1 MSSLR
6 NPKPKNIMNSK
17 TIIASLG
24 LLSLACTAQAAS
36 SDPWEYYR
44 MGGDYRSAYTTR
56 YDSTFGG
63 SIKGVYAWASEEI
76 APDMYGFQIDLHANI
91 ETGSV
96 FHELSIN
103 SGLLYGSKT
112 YFGLL
117 KFETMS
123 VPLMAG
129 YSLNVPLSEIAT
141 FYIGGKAG
149 IAFDSA
155 RITIGGNKIS
165 DNATEFAYSALIGFK
180 LAISEKTDIVIGYEM
195 YKIEDDR
202 PYHAITMGF
211 SWSF

>member
-1 MSSLR
+1 
-6 NPKPKNIMNSK
+6 MNSK

-24 LLSLACTAQAAS
+24 LLGLSCTAQAAS

-44 MGGDYRSAYTTR
+44 MEGDYRSGYTTR

-63 SIKGVYAWASEEI
+63 SFKGVYAWASEEI

-117 KFETMS
+117 KLETMS

-129 YSLNVPLSEIAT
+129 YALNVPLSDIAT
-141 FYIGGKAG
+141 FYIGGKVG
-149 IAFDSA
+149 VAFDSA
-155 RITIGGNKIS
+155 RITIGNIKVS
-165 DNATEFAYSALIGFK
+165 DNMTDFAYSALVGFK
-180 LAISEKTDIVIGYEM
+180 FAVSEKVDFIIGYEM
-195 YKIEDDR
+195 YKIEDTR
-202 PYHAITMGF
+202 PYHAMTMGI

>member
-1 MSSLR
+1 
-6 NPKPKNIMNSK
+6 MNSK

-24 LLSLACTAQAAS
+24 LLGLACTAQAAS
-36 SDPWEYYR
+36 NDPWNYYR
-44 MGGDYRSAYTTR
+44 IGGDYRSGYTTR

-63 SIKGVYAWASEEI
+63 SFKGVYAWASEEI

-112 YFGLL
+112 YLGVL
-117 KFETMS
+117 KLESMS

-129 YSLNVPLSEIAT
+129 YSLNVPLSDIAT

-149 IAFDSA
+149 ISFYSA
-155 RITIGGNKIS
+155 RATVADVKIS
-165 DNATEFAYSALIGFK
+165 DNTTNFSYSALVGFK

-195 YKIEDDR
+195 YKVEDVR

>member
-1 MSSLR
+1 
-6 NPKPKNIMNSK
+6 
-17 TIIASLG
+17 
-24 LLSLACTAQAAS
+24 
-36 SDPWEYYR
+36 
-44 MGGDYRSAYTTR
+44 MGGDYRSGYTTR

-63 SIKGVYAWASEEI
+63 SFKGVYAWASEEI
-76 APDMYGFQIDLHANI
+76 VPDMYGFQIDLHANI

-117 KFETMS
+117 KLETMS

-149 IAFDSA
+149 IAFDSV
-155 RITIGGNKIS
+155 RVTIGGNKIS
-165 DNATEFAYSALIGFK
+165 GNETEFAYSALLGFK

-195 YKIEDDR
+195 YKMATDVR

-211 SWSF
+211 SWMF

>member
-24 LLSLACTAQAAS
+24 LLSLSCTAQAAQN
-36 SDPWEYYR
+36 PWAYYWPNQKQESYS
-44 MGGDYRSAYTTR
+44 GR

-63 SIKGVYAWASEEI
+63 SIKGMYAWASEEVD
-76 APDMYGFQIDLHANI
+76 PNMYGFQVNLHTNI

-117 KFETMS
+117 KLETMS

-129 YSLNVPLSEIAT
+129 YALNVPLSDIAT
-141 FYIGGKAG
+141 FYIGGKVG
-149 IAFDSA
+149 VAFDSA
-155 RITIGGNKIS
+155 RITIGNIKVS
-165 DNATEFAYSALIGFK
+165 DNMTDFAYSALVGFK
-180 LAISEKTDIVIGYEM
+180 FAVSEKVDFIIGYEM
-195 YKIEDDR
+195 YKIEDIR
-202 PYHAITMGF
+202 PYHAMTMGI